1 MKTLSI
7 GYLERLFSGI
17 IVFCYYD
24 KLIEV
29 REENKIFI
37 NAFIGYFLTAL
48 MLSEFSTISLRM
60 SYLFMFSYWILWND
74 LIKCFFYENNRKL
87 FLSFI
92 GLYCVLKMIIST
104 DMVTSKYDNVLF
116 GIKSYEER
124 LYIHNRYSED

>member
-1 MKTLSI
+1 
-7 GYLERLFSGI
+7 
-17 IVFCYYD
+17 
-24 KLIEV
+24 
-29 REENKIFI
+29 
-37 NAFIGYFLTAL
+37 
-48 MLSEFSTISLRM
+48 MLSEFGTMSLRM